1 MYCKECGK
9 EIANDSKFCN
19 HCGAK
24 QSTSV
29 KDTRDKKIVL
39 EVPEVI
45 IKNKIPKNTKIF
57 IGLYTIYLF
66 CIFLYCISESRM
78 SNDDV
83 LWTII
88 WATLPVL
95 IVLVRYLYRLIKQK

>member
-57 IGLYTIYLF
+57 IGFYIIYLF
-66 CIFLYCISESRM
+66 VILLVCISEGRL
-78 SNDDV
+78 DDEEV
-83 LWTII
+83 VAAIFWS
-88 WATLPVL
+88 ALPAL
-95 IVLVRYLYRLIKQK
+95 IVLIRYILKQIKSK

>member
-45 IKNKIPKNTKIF
+45 IKNKIAKSTKIF
-57 IGLYTIYLF
+57 IGFYIIYLF
-66 CIFLYCISESRM
+66 VILLVCISEGGL
-78 SNDDV
+78 NDNDV
-83 LWTII
+83 AVAIFWS
-88 WATLPVL
+88 ALPAL
-95 IVLVRYLYRLIKQK
+95 IVLIRYILKQIKSK

>member
-45 IKNKIPKNTKIF
+45 IKNKISKGTKIF
-57 IGLYTIYLF
+57 IGIYIIYLF
-66 CIFLYCISESRM
+66 IILLICINAGRM
-78 SNDDV
+78 NDEEV
-83 LWTII
+83 TWTIF
-88 WATLPVL
+88 WSTLPALV
-95 IVLVRYLYRLIKQK
+95 VLVRYLYRLIKSK